1 MDSLSYFDE
10 TIRKILDKNL
20 DISVNEYKNTY
31 SEDSEFVSMLKNKL
45 DNFKANYCLK
55 LNYNK
60 VSINALCLANINLD
74 IPYQS
79 DIDFDYICD
88 ENSNSYFFRYIR
100 QNLRFNKEDVVI
112 VYLNIILH
120 EDLNAF
126 KFMNFYFPYNC
137 YHDVEIKTSEED
149 LWNSLNNSNY
159 CK

>member
-1 MDSLSYFDE
+1 M
-10 TIRKILDKNL
+10 
-20 DISVNEYKNTY
+20 
-31 SEDSEFVSMLKNKL
+31 
-45 DNFKANYCLK
+45 
-55 LNYNK
+55 
-60 VSINALCLANINLD
+60 ANINLD

-159 CK
+159 TYSAHCFSFSQRLTRYALKHMDLPIYNIVSKMIHNDMYVVLNIIL